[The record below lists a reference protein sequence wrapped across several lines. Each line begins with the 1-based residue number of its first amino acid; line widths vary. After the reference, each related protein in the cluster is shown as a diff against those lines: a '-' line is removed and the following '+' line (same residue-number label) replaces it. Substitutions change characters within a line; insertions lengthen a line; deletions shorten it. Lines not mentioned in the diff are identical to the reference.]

1 MIHVC
6 DQNTTIESK
15 VKKASVKKH
24 QIPFFFHVPLTT
36 TAASPCKH
44 PSMRASAEQKK
55 KEVKNRKDQD
65 LFFERNFG
73 SGNNEDQIKIFGLI
87 WIFRLKIAAEDVKS
101 SPSSNGHTV
110 MPAVSIQFLKFMSRS

>member
-24 QIPFFFHVPLTT
+24 QIPFFFRVPLTT
-36 TAASPCKH
+36 RAASPRKH

-55 KEVKNRKDQD
+55 KKKNRKDQH
-65 LFFERNFG
+65 LFFEQNFG
-73 SGNNEDQIKIFGLI
+73 SGNNEDQIKIFGLF

-110 MPAVSIQFLKFMSRS
+110 LPAVSIQFLKFMSRS